1 MTKELNKAE
10 KIDIYGSCIT
20 ESCANA
26 AMFKF
31 QSIGKECSVYSAIN
45 EHYIMSVKN
54 RKITAIL
61 LSFTGGNSGM
71 VHIAK
76 CLKKCGIYT
85 LGIGGIESDELKKQ
99 CSEYIEV
106 YQKNLV
112 MSLEMLMP
120 YISMTYIFDVL
131 FASLLVKDFDCH
143 LNNAIDV
150 MKMKK

>member
-1 MTKELNKAE
+1 
-10 KIDIYGSCIT
+10 
-20 ESCANA
+20 
-26 AMFKF
+26 MFKF

-61 LSFTGGNSGM
+61 LPFTGGNSGM

-131 FASLLVKDFDCH
+131 FASLLAKDFDCH